1 MDFLLGVLHVFLPS
15 RLGHGLKKKKHLFRV
30 FTRLKIRHHI
40 PIIDLQVIH
49 LFVTRYSGQ
58 VEIYLGFFKCVVT
71 VFGCFF
77 REQYD
82 REQALDDFKTGK
94 AKILIATDVASR
106 GLDIRG
112 VTWVIFPSSKVLWVM
127 VLSPKNSYQLELA
140 CLVCSTGLVSKSY
153 HVYRKE
159 IYDIAFWWVFL
170 SMYIIN
176 PLLSLRGAYLFQL
189 RWKRDGAL

>member
-1 MDFLLGVLHVFLPS
+1 MDLLLGVLQGFLPS
-15 RLGHGLKKKKHLFRV
+15 RLCHWLKKKHLFHV

-40 PIIDLQVIH
+40 PITDLQVIH
-49 LFVTRYSGQ
+49 LFVTCYSGQ
-58 VEIYLGFFKCVVT
+58 VEIYLGFFKFVVT

-112 VTWVIFPSSKVLWVM
+112 VTWVISLSSKVLWVI
-127 VLSPKNSYQLELA
+127 SPKNSYQFSLLHSRFYVVTQRSSPQGALRDDSKNGCVADYYQLEWD
-140 CLVCSTGLVSKSY
+140 CLVCSTGLLSKSY
-153 HVYRKE
+153 NTVRK
-159 IYDIAFWWVFL
+159 F
-170 SMYIIN
+170 MT
-176 PLLSLRGAYLFQL
+176 
-189 RWKRDGAL
+189 

>member
-1 MDFLLGVLHVFLPS
+1 MVSFISLHLTLQKCLLFMEIWTSCWKYSKFFFPADCVTDWE
-15 RLGHGLKKKKHLFRV
+15 KKHLFHV
-30 FTRLKIRHHI
+30 FTRLNIQHHI

-49 LFVTRYSGQ
+49 FFVTRYSGQ

-112 VTWVIFPSSKVLWVM
+112 VT
-127 VLSPKNSYQLELA
+127 
-140 CLVCSTGLVSKSY
+140 
-153 HVYRKE
+153 
-159 IYDIAFWWVFL
+159 
-170 SMYIIN
+170 
-176 PLLSLRGAYLFQL
+176 
-189 RWKRDGAL
+189 

>member
-1 MDFLLGVLHVFLPS
+1 MDLLLGVLQGFLPS
-15 RLGHGLKKKKHLFRV
+15 RLCHWLKKKHLFHV

-40 PIIDLQVIH
+40 PITDLQVIH
-49 LFVTRYSGQ
+49 LFVTCYSGQ
-58 VEIYLGFFKCVVT
+58 VEIYLGFFKFVVT

-112 VTWVIFPSSKVLWVM
+112 VTWVISLSSKVLWVI
-127 VLSPKNSYQLELA
+127 SPKNSYQFSLLHSRFYVVTQRSSPQGAYDSKNGRVADYYQLEWD
-140 CLVCSTGLVSKSY
+140 CLVCSTGSLSKSY
-153 HVYRKE
+153 NTVRK
-159 IYDIAFWWVFL
+159 F
-170 SMYIIN
+170 MT
-176 PLLSLRGAYLFQL
+176 
-189 RWKRDGAL
+189 

>member
-1 MDFLLGVLHVFLPS
+1 MYPPGSKFDITFLSLTS
-15 RLGHGLKKKKHLFRV
+15 
-30 FTRLKIRHHI
+30 
-40 PIIDLQVIH
+40 QVIH
-49 LFVTRYSGQ
+49 FFVTRYSGQ

-112 VTWVIFPSSKVLWVM
+112 VT
-127 VLSPKNSYQLELA
+127 
-140 CLVCSTGLVSKSY
+140 
-153 HVYRKE
+153 
-159 IYDIAFWWVFL
+159 
-170 SMYIIN
+170 
-176 PLLSLRGAYLFQL
+176 
-189 RWKRDGAL
+189 

>member
-1 MDFLLGVLHVFLPS
+1 MYPPGSKFDITFLSLTS
-15 RLGHGLKKKKHLFRV
+15 
-30 FTRLKIRHHI
+30 
-40 PIIDLQVIH
+40 QVIH
-49 LFVTRYSGQ
+49 FFVTRYSGQ

-112 VTWVIFPSSKVLWVM
+112 VTWVISLSSKV
-127 VLSPKNSYQLELA
+127 VLVISPKNSYQFSLLHSRFYVVTQRSSPLGALRDDSKNGCVADYYQLEWD
-140 CLVCSTGLVSKSY
+140 CLVCSTGLLSKSY
-153 HVYRKE
+153 NTVR
-159 IYDIAFWWVFL
+159 IF
-170 SMYIIN
+170 MT
-176 PLLSLRGAYLFQL
+176 
-189 RWKRDGAL
+189 

>member
-1 MDFLLGVLHVFLPS
+1 MDLLLGVLQGFLPS
-15 RLGHGLKKKKHLFRV
+15 RLFHRLGKKNISFVYSPGSKFDITFLSL
-30 FTRLKIRHHI
+30 TS
-40 PIIDLQVIH
+40 QVIH
-49 LFVTRYSGQ
+49 FFVTRYSGQ

-112 VTWVIFPSSKVLWVM
+112 VTWVISLSSKV
-127 VLSPKNSYQLELA
+127 VLVISPKNSYQFSLLHSRFYVVTQRSSPLGALRDDSKNGCVADYYQLEWD
-140 CLVCSTGLVSKSY
+140 CLVCSTGLLSKSY
-153 HVYRKE
+153 NTVR
-159 IYDIAFWWVFL
+159 IF
-170 SMYIIN
+170 MT
-176 PLLSLRGAYLFQL
+176 
-189 RWKRDGAL
+189 

>member
-1 MDFLLGVLHVFLPS
+1 MSLTE
-15 RLGHGLKKKKHLFRV
+15 KKHLFHV
-30 FTRLKIRHHI
+30 FTRLKIQQHI

-49 LFVTRYSGQ
+49 LFVTLYSGQ
-58 VEIYLGFFKCVVT
+58 VEIYLGFFKCFVT

-112 VTWVIFPSSKVLWVM
+112 VT
-127 VLSPKNSYQLELA
+127 
-140 CLVCSTGLVSKSY
+140 
-153 HVYRKE
+153 
-159 IYDIAFWWVFL
+159 
-170 SMYIIN
+170 
-176 PLLSLRGAYLFQL
+176 
-189 RWKRDGAL
+189 